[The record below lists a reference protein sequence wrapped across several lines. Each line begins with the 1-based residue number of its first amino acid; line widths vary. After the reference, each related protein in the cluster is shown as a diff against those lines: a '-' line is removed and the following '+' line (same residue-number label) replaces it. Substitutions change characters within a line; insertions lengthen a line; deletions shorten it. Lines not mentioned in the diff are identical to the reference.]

1 MWLIP
6 YYSKDAC
13 YFLACEHKRISGRR
27 LSPPK
32 HVCVRRLAVP
42 KRHNFCS
49 SSSSLDTSSTYNH
62 FLRLVDTIPRVPR
75 RLPYTSKSFWAPSS
89 NLGVFFQSSEILVS
103 KGRAL
108 SITRHFP
115 SFFSITTMSGLF
127 VSPPSNLFEAW
138 SPTVFTRPYKT
149 RASQQILIWV
159 ALRDGNFLAVT
170 MPYYLF
176 SFSFLFLVVCVC
188 VFFFRLWLPCQ
199 IKHFHISNAFRNKLS
214 VSNRSVSFYWFIV
227 AGMLPIVTY
236 INIYAS

>member
-13 YFLACEHKRISGRR
+13 CFLACERKRISGRR

-32 HVCVRRLAVP
+32 YVCVRRLAVP

-103 KGRAL
+103 KGRAI

-149 RASQQILIWV
+149 HESFAADPHMGCITRWQLPCCDD
-159 ALRDGNFLAVT
+159 ALLS
-170 MPYYLF
+170 LF
-176 SFSFLFLVVCVC
+176 IFFFVSCCVWVCVC
-188 VFFFRLWLPCQ
+188 VFFF
-199 IKHFHISNAFRNKLS
+199 F
-214 VSNRSVSFYWFIV
+214 
-227 AGMLPIVTY
+227 
-236 INIYAS
+236 

>member
-13 YFLACEHKRISGRR
+13 CFLACERKRISGRR

-32 HVCVRRLAVP
+32 YVCVRRLAVP

-49 SSSSLDTSSTYNH
+49 SSSSLATSSTCNH
-62 FLRLVDTIPRVPR
+62 FLRLVDTIPRAPT

-103 KGRAL
+103 KGRAI

-115 SFFSITTMSGLF
+115 CFISITTMSGLF

-138 SPTVFTRPYKT
+138 SPTVFTRPYIRREVHSRSSYRLHYEMAT
-149 RASQQILIWV
+149 
-159 ALRDGNFLAVT
+159 
-170 MPYYLF
+170 
-176 SFSFLFLVVCVC
+176 SFLWRCLIISFHFLFCFLLCVCVC
-188 VFFFRLWLPCQ
+188 FFF
-199 IKHFHISNAFRNKLS
+199 
-214 VSNRSVSFYWFIV
+214 
-227 AGMLPIVTY
+227 
-236 INIYAS
+236 

>member
-13 YFLACEHKRISGRR
+13 CFLVCEHKRISGRR

-32 HVCVRRLAVP
+32 YVCVRRLAVP

-49 SSSSLDTSSTYNH
+49 SSSSLDTSSTYNL

-89 NLGVFFQSSEILVS
+89 NLGVLFQSLEIFVS
-103 KGRAL
+103 KGRAI

-138 SPTVFTRPYKT
+138 SPTVFTRPYQI

-159 ALRDGNFLAVT
+159 ELRDGNFLSVT

-176 SFSFLFLVVCVC
+176 SFSFFFSCCVCECVC
-188 VFFFRLWLPCQ
+188 VFVF
-199 IKHFHISNAFRNKLS
+199 
-214 VSNRSVSFYWFIV
+214 
-227 AGMLPIVTY
+227 
-236 INIYAS
+236 